1 MIQIYQKPF
10 SFYTKRSLTVHCIL
24 IFIAILFSYFQWS
37 QGENQRKLNVKLV
50 NSSVRVDVVSMP
62 KRTFQELKALQSAG
76 LVGSSAQESQKEEV
90 KAKEPET
97 NTGKEFLKE
106 KRKVSFSDLMK
117 QYSKKPIEKSKNK
130 KSKNKNNDKDN
141 LDRKTLAKLDGLIKR
156 GNRVSKGQAL
166 VGSGSAESLTILQEY
181 ASQLPVIVKPFWKL
195 PSYLLDKGLQCRVRV
210 FINRRGELIRAEVF
224 EKSDDP
230 EYDQRAIKAIRSAA
244 PFPPPSGEIIN
255 RTLKG
260 DILLGFPL

>member
-117 QYSKKPIEKSKNK
+117 QYSKKPIE